1 MKRTTFAS
9 QKSSSLSRA
18 FGATLLCSSLLA
30 FGCTED
36 ESQGP
41 EGVSKAIPT
50 AEMLAIKVPGGQTRA
65 IGELAEHYAET
76 RDISAEINSSTA
88 WALQQVHA
96 LLQGPA
102 QLDGKV
108 TSWGPW
114 IGGGVEYKTVI
125 TERADGGYDYQL
137 MARTAGGSGAFEA
150 LLSGTSILGADG
162 EPTKGKL
169 TIDFEAD
176 ERVSPGH
183 RLETGKIAIDYD
195 LALRTRSVE
204 VTSRQGTSTSTVRH
218 AYKGAADGA
227 GELLFVV
234 SRDAASVSIRSRWQ
248 AGGAGRGDARITSGE
263 IGQPEVTESQCWDNQ
278 YKLTY
283 SVTQVGTIV
292 DSEGSAASCVF
303 ASAELP
309 PRS

>member
-1 MKRTTFAS
+1 MKNTTFAS
-9 QKSSSLSRA
+9 QKSSLSRA

-41 EGVSKAIPT
+41 DGAAKGIPT
-50 AEMLAIKVPGGQTRA
+50 ADMLAIKVPGGQTRA
-65 IGELAEHYAET
+65 VGDLAEHYAET
-76 RDISAEINSSTA
+76 RDIANEINGSTA
-88 WALQQVHA
+88 WALQQAH
-96 LLQGPA
+96 LLMQGPGN
-102 QLDGKV
+102 LDGRV
-108 TSWGPW
+108 TTWGPFT
-114 IGGGVEYKTVI
+114 GGSVEYKAI
-125 TERADGGYDYQL
+125 ATERADGGYDYQL
-137 MARTAGGSGAFEA
+137 VARAAGSSGAFET

-162 EPTKGKL
+162 EPAKGKL
-169 TIDFEAD
+169 TVDFEAD
-176 ERVSPGH
+176 DRVSPGH
-183 RLETGKIAIDYD
+183 RTETGKVVIDYD
-195 LALRTRSVE
+195 LAQHSLAVE
-204 VTSRQGTSTSTVRH
+204 VSAREGGSTSTVRH
-218 AYKGAADGA
+218 TYKGANDGS

-283 SVTQVGTIV
+283 SMTQVGTIV